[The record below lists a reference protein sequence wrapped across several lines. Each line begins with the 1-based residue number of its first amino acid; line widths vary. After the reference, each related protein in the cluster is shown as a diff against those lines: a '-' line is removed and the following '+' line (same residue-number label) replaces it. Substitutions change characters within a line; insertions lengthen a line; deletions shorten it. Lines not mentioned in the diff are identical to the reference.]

1 MSRSYSLDEMAQP
14 RDPSPASRTDEVP
27 QPRPRA
33 HEPSDPDRTQ
43 EDRTHARPAPDRP
56 ISGVRSMGP
65 RKPYDLRN
73 RTYRL
78 RDSEIETMVDI
89 GKFRALAT
97 KDLEELAYAGN
108 RSHLN
113 ADLLNLRN
121 QGLILQRE
129 MPRRDAPPRRLVALT
144 QQGQRLLIA
153 HDRVPKKQKLYH
165 GFSKLRESH
174 HDADLYR
181 LYQKAIDSIA
191 RKRGTNVRIVLDSEL
206 KTILY
211 RDLARAKRDKD
222 STDAATIAQRNGLK
236 VIRGK
241 IPVPDLRIEYETP
254 DRDQVRVDLELA
266 TEHYRFRN
274 LAQKVGAGFA
284 IYARADELTNLR
296 RVMDERELV
305 AQIMSL

>member
-1 MSRSYSLDEMAQP
+1 MSRSYSPDEMAQP
-14 RDPSPASRTDEVP
+14 RDPAPRTGEVA
-27 QPRPRA
+27 QQRPDVY
-33 HEPSDPDRTQ
+33 EPSDRARTQ
-43 EDRTHARPAPDRP
+43 EGRTQTRRTPDRRNAEIRP
-56 ISGVRSMGP
+56 IEP
-65 RKPYDLRN
+65 RKPYQLRN
-73 RTYRL
+73 RTYHL
-78 RDSEIETMVDI
+78 RASEIESMVEI

-97 KDLEELAYAGN
+97 KDLEEFAYAGN

-113 ADLLNLRN
+113 ADLVNLRN
-121 QGLILQRE
+121 QGLIVHRE
-129 MPRRDAPPRRLVALT
+129 IPRRDAPPRRLVALT
-144 QQGQRLLIA
+144 KQGQRLLIA
-153 HDRVPKKQKLYH
+153 HERVAKKQKLYY

-181 LYQKAIDSIA
+181 LYLKTIDNIV
-191 RKRGTNVRIVLDSEL
+191 RKGGKNVRIVLDSEL
-206 KTILY
+206 KRILY

-222 STDAATIAQRNGLK
+222 STDTAAIAQRHGLK

-241 IPVPDLRIEYETP
+241 IPVPDLRIEYEIS
-254 DRDQVRVDLELA
+254 DREQVRVDLELA

-284 IYARADELTNLR
+284 MYARADELTNLR